1 MSDRIPS
8 ICADQYVNP
17 PNWAIQQRRLIDLM
31 NQAGVFYANQYVRS
45 DNTLIWK
52 DSWPGMDGS
61 DDAYESFWTFPL
73 FYLVGGSEQIHQ
85 MSRQLW
91 DSITWQFTE
100 YGQIYR
106 EFDAYYD
113 WMHHGESYSYLYYLG
128 LCDPFIFKDRQ
139 RARRFASFYLD
150 EDPEAKNYDPDRKL
164 IRSPLNGSR
173 GPRLEMSRED
183 WSTHRDVLSNYPA
196 PYEDIPGVETEK
208 ANWNDDETFTVI
220 LELLNQRMAKGDVPL
235 NLTATS
241 LILHAF
247 AYDND
252 IKYEKWILDY
262 LGAWQKRTEENHGI
276 IPDNIGLN
284 GEIGENMNGKWWGGY
299 YGWYWPHGATN
310 LLESTLISGCN
321 ALMLTGNIDH
331 LNLARSQ
338 QDLLWSLGKNQDG
351 NRIVPFKHTDNGW
364 DSYRLMPS
372 NFPIQLWNVS
382 ESEVDLERVNRLTDS
397 EKWLK
402 QIDGRDDNGG
412 WFRFVRGEFPEFPE
426 RVLAA
431 NIDYMNQR
439 LEMIENDNTAPETW
453 DVHHWQTRNPVWP
466 QGLLQLTTGGPTAI
480 YHGGLLNCRIRHFD
494 LMNKRAGLPEDV
506 SALVDQISECRFRL
520 QLINLNPLSPRS
532 VVSLAGAF
540 GEHQFKSITIGKRTI
555 SVDSKWLQV
564 DLQPRCGITLEIKTD
579 RFVNPPRYDFPWCVE
594 EKMLSPIQLRTPN
607 IDPGSVP
614 VGG

>member
-1 MSDRIPS
+1 MPDRIPS
-8 ICADQYVNP
+8 ICADQYVTP

-31 NQAGVFYANQYVRS
+31 NQAGVFYASKYVRS

-128 LCDPFIFKDRQ
+128 LCDPFVFKDRQ
-139 RARRFASFYLD
+139 RARKFASFYID

-220 LELLNQRMAKGDVPL
+220 LKLLNQRMAKGDVPL

-252 IKYEKWILDY
+252 NKYKKWILDY
-262 LGAWQKRTEENHGI
+262 LTAWQKRAEENHGI

-284 GEIGENMNGKWWGGY
+284 GKIGENINGKWWGGY

-321 ALMLTGNIDH
+321 ALMLTGNTDC

-338 QDLLWSLGKNQDG
+338 QDLLWSLGKKQDG
-351 NRIVPFKHTDNGW
+351 HRVVPFKHTDNGW

-382 ESEVDLERVNRLTDS
+382 ESKVDLERVNRLTDS
-397 EKWLK
+397 EKWSK
-402 QIDGRDDNGG
+402 QIGGRDDNGG

-426 RVLAA
+426 HVLAA

-439 LEMIENDNTAPETW
+439 LEMIENDDTEPETW

-480 YHGGLLNCRIRHFD
+480 YHGGMLNCRIRHFD
-494 LMNKRAGLPEDV
+494 LMKKRAGLPEDV

-520 QLINLNPLSPRS
+520 QLINLNPISSRS

-540 GEHQFKSITIGKRTI
+540 GEHQFKSVTAGKRTI
-555 SVDSKWLQV
+555 SIDSKWLQV
-564 DLQPRCGITLEIKTD
+564 DLQPRCGITLEIKTE
-579 RFVNPPRYDFPWCVE
+579 RFVNSPQYDFPWCVE
-594 EKMLSPIQLRTPN
+594 EQMLSPIQLRTPN

>member
-128 LCDPFIFKDRQ
+128 LCDPFVFKDRQ

-150 EDPEAKNYDPDRKL
+150 EDSEARNYDPDRKL

-262 LGAWQKRTEENHGI
+262 LGAWQKRAEKNHGI

-284 GEIGENMNGKWWGGY
+284 GVIGENMNGKWWGGY